1 MIMLL
6 WNLLLA
12 IIWAIA
18 IGRLTLPSLLAGLV
32 LGYLALFFSRRVL
45 GESNYFGK
53 VPQVLGFIIFYIW
66 QVILSNLR
74 VAYDIITPTH
84 YMHPGV
90 IAVPLDAKT
99 DAEITLFAN
108 LMTLTPGT
116 LSLDLSEDRKI
127 LYVHTMY
134 LEKGDIELTTR
145 LIKEGLERR
154 VLEVLR

>member
-1 MIMLL
+1 MNMFL

-18 IGRLTLPSLLAGLV
+18 IGSFTLPSLVAGLV
-32 LGYLALFFSRRVL
+32 LGYLSLFFCRRVL

-53 VPQVLGFIIFYIW
+53 VPQVLGFIIFYIQ

-74 VAYDIITPTH
+74 VAYDILTPTH
-84 YMHPGV
+84 YMRPGV
-90 IAVPLDAKT
+90 VAVPLDAKT
-99 DAEITLFAN
+99 DMEITLFAN

-116 LSLDLSEDRKI
+116 LSLDLSEDRTI

-134 LEKGDIELTTR
+134 IDDNDFELTRR